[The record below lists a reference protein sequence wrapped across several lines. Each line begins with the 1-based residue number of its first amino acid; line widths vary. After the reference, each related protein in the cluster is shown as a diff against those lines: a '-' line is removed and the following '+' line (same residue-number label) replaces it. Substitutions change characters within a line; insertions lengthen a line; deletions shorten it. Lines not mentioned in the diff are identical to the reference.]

1 MSDAASKP
9 KIGVV
14 GMGHV
19 GKKNKLS
26 IDFRT
31 LGKDLN
37 KGICDVE
44 CLNILSL
51 MRLLLYINPW
61 YVGCHLSI

>member
-1 MSDAASKP
+1 MKILKNLVIHSTKNVLYRSMSDAASKP

-26 IDFRT
+26 FDFRT
-31 LGKDLN
+31 LGKD
-37 KGICDVE
+37 
-44 CLNILSL
+44 
-51 MRLLLYINPW
+51 
-61 YVGCHLSI
+61 